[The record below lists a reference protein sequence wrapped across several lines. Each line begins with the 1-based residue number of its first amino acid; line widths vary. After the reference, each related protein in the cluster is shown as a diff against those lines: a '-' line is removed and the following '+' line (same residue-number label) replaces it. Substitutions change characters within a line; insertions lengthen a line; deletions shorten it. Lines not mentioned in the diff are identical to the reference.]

1 MHSPLPAGR
10 AALLSVV
17 LLVALAG
24 PASAAPGVLG
34 VPAMVPLVLAKAKPW
49 HFWLAPVLALSFV
62 GLLFMMLIGY
72 VVRVVMLKYGVKVGR
87 KTT

>member
-1 MHSPLPAGR
+1 MDSPLKAGR

-17 LLVALAG
+17 ILIALAG
-24 PASAAPGVLG
+24 PASAGVRGAPGMTAPSGL
-34 VPAMVPLVLAKAKPW
+34 LAAAKPW
-49 HFWLAPVLALSFV
+49 HFWIAPVLALSFV

-72 VVRVVMLKYGVKVGR
+72 VVRVVMLKYGVRVGR

>member
-24 PASAAPGVLG
+24 PASAAGLPG
-34 VPAMVPLVLAKAKPW
+34 VLAKAKPW